1 MTPGFAGRVQ
11 INFVMPNLAPGDY
24 PMQIAIGGAVSNQ
37 PLLTVSK

>member
-1 MTPGFAGRVQ
+1 MTPGFAGLVQ

-24 PMQIAIGGAVSNQ
+24 PIQVAIGSAANNQ